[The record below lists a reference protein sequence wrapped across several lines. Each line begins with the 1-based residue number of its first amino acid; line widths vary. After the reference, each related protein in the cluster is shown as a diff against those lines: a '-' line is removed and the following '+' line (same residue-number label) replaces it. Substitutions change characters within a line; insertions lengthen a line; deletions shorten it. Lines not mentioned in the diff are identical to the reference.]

1 MGLGGQVWAHH
12 GSGSAACSF
21 TALHITSDHGH
32 MEALKALLEKGAD
45 VNAKR
50 NGNEY
55 GFLKRVCGG
64 HGPSRG
70 KGEWWSFVGLLKSEN
85 RIAARRRSI
94 LPRIS
99 VPTSLQWRC
108 GRFPAP
114 PAQA

>member
-1 MGLGGQVWAHH
+1 MGLGGRCGHRG

-55 GFLKRVCGG
+55 GFL
-64 HGPSRG
+64 
-70 KGEWWSFVGLLKSEN
+70 
-85 RIAARRRSI
+85 
-94 LPRIS
+94 
-99 VPTSLQWRC
+99 
-108 GRFPAP
+108 
-114 PAQA
+114 